1 MYLKVSGSTITYP
14 YSVQNLKNE
23 NPNISFPTIISDS
36 LLESFNI
43 YQVEMKNS
51 GYDNDDTKDVTEV
64 TPTLSG
70 SIYIQTYTISDADT
84 ETINKRR
91 EIKWSEV
98 RSGRDSLLSESDWT
112 QFNDSPISG
121 STLTDWQTYRQSLRD
136 ITNQSTPYD
145 ITWPNKPS

>member
-51 GYDNDDTKDVTEV
+51 GYDSDDTKDVTEV
-64 TPTLSG
+64 TPILSG

-136 ITNQSTPYD
+136 ITNQSDPYD
-145 ITWPNKPS
+145 ITWPNIPS

>member
-136 ITNQSTPYD
+136 ITNQSDPYD
-145 ITWPNKPS
+145 ITWPVAP

>member
-43 YQVEMKNS
+43 YKVETKNS
-51 GYDNDDTKDVTEV
+51 GYDSDDSKDVTEV

-70 SIYIQTYTISDADT
+70 SVYVQTYTISDADT

-136 ITNQSTPYD
+136 ITNQSDPYD
-145 ITWPNKPS
+145 ITWPNIPS